1 MHASRNARKR
11 GIGERIEGV
20 VWNPATSHEGF
31 KVELTYGKLYIA
43 ADVAS
48 AQRPRGTGASPY
60 PVKDSDSLISA
71 GGFARFY
78 TPLAAT
84 SLLLTATNPILA
96 AALARS
102 VDPVTALAGYQAAF
116 SVCGVLYAPLLV
128 VQQVAAA
135 RLLGGGSFSPVTRFA
150 YLTGALLSLIGA
162 LIAYT
167 AAGDLVFARFIGVS
181 AEVLDESVRAMQW
194 LWPVPFLTAVRA
206 AHQGRLVAGHRT
218 IPIAGATGG
227 RTAILAIVAF
237 SLLATGG
244 GAWLGAAAFTTGMVV
259 EMAVVMW
266 ARSPGLELERDD
278 CELDNENVA
287 RFSAPLML
295 NVLLW
300 WATPLI
306 ITAVLARTADPDRA
320 IAAFAVVEAVAWFIA
335 APVGQM
341 QHASIALVKCSETHR
356 RVRSWGAVVAFSMV
370 GLLLVLSIPSL
381 REPILRFV
389 FALEAGL
396 LGVAGPALP
405 IAAAYPLLYGVRQ
418 YYQGLFVR
426 SGKPVLVG
434 TGALLRVLS
443 IVAAALFLQNAVVGG
458 AVLGVGLAVFGLTIE
473 GIFLV
478 YWARRGVMPGLRA
491 ERAAAVNP
499 EAFEGVA

>member
-1 MHASRNARKR
+1 MND
-11 GIGERIEGV
+11 GETLV
-20 VWNPATSHEGF
+20 T
-31 KVELTYGKLYIA
+31 
-43 ADVAS
+43 
-48 AQRPRGTGASPY
+48 
-60 PVKDSDSLISA
+60 A

-116 SVCGVLYAPLLV
+116 AVCGVLYAPLLV

-135 RLLGGGSFSPVTRFA
+135 RLLAGGSFSPVTRFA
-150 YLTGALLSLIGA
+150 YLTGALLSLVGA

-167 AAGDLVFARFIGVS
+167 AAGDLVFARLVGVS
-181 AEVLDESVRAMQW
+181 AEVLSESVQAMQW

-218 IPIAGATGG
+218 VPIAGATGG
-227 RTAILAIVAF
+227 RTAILAVVAF

-244 GAWLGAAAFTTGMVV
+244 GAWLGAAAFTAGMVV
-259 EMAVVMW
+259 EMAVVIW
-266 ARSPGLELERDD
+266 ARTPGLKLEQDE
-278 CELDNENVA
+278 CELDSENVA

-335 APVGQM
+335 APVGQL

-356 RVRSWGAVVAFSMV
+356 RVRGWGALVAFAML
-370 GLLLVLSIPSL
+370 GLLLLLSIPAL

-389 FALEAGL
+389 FALEEGL
-396 LGVAGPALP
+396 LGLAGPALP
-405 IAAAYPLLYGVRQ
+405 IAAAYPLLYGIRQ

-426 SGKPVLVG
+426 SGRPVVVG
-434 TGALLRVLS
+434 TGALLRVVG
-443 IVAAALFLQNAVVGG
+443 IVVAAFVVQDAAVGG
-458 AVLGVGLAVFGLTIE
+458 AVLGVGLAVFGLTLE
-473 GIFLV
+473 GVFLV
-478 YWARRGVMPGLRA
+478 RRAQGGVMAELRA

>member
-1 MHASRNARKR
+1 M
-11 GIGERIEGV
+11 
-20 VWNPATSHEGF
+20 
-31 KVELTYGKLYIA
+31 
-43 ADVAS
+43 
-48 AQRPRGTGASPY
+48 
-60 PVKDSDSLISA
+60 KDTESLITA

-116 SVCGVLYAPLLV
+116 AVCGVLYAPLLV

-135 RLLGGGSFSPVTRFA
+135 RLLDGGSFSPVTRFA
-150 YLTGALLSLIGA
+150 YLTGALLSAAGA

-167 AAGDLVFARFIGVS
+167 AVGDVVFAGVIGVS
-181 AEVLDESVRAMQW
+181 PEVLAESVRAMQW

-218 IPIAGATGG
+218 LPIAGATGG
-227 RTAILAIVAF
+227 RTAILAVVAF

-244 GAWLGAAAFTTGMVV
+244 GAWLGAAAFTAGMII
-259 EMAVVMW
+259 ETAMVMLS
-266 ARSPGLELERDD
+266 RTPDLQLERDG
-278 CELDNENVA
+278 CEVDSENVA

-341 QHASIALVKCSETHR
+341 QHSSIALVKCSETHR
-356 RVRSWGAVVAFSMV
+356 RVRGWGGAVALAMMGV
-370 GLLLVLSIPSL
+370 LLILSIPAV
-381 REPILRFV
+381 REPILHFL

-396 LGVAGPALP
+396 VGIAGPALP
-405 IAAAYPLLYGVRQ
+405 IAAAYPLLYGLRQ

-426 SGKPVLVG
+426 SGKPSFVGAGAVLRVVSILIA
-434 TGALLRVLS
+434 ALLVHG
-443 IVAAALFLQNAVVGG
+443 ADVGG
-458 AVLGVGLAVFGLTIE
+458 AVLGVALAVFGLTIE
-473 GIFLV
+473 GLFLV
-478 YWARRGVMPGLRA
+478 YQARRGVMPELRA
-491 ERAAAVNP
+491 QRAAAVNP
-499 EAFEGVA
+499 EAFEGVT

>member
-1 MHASRNARKR
+1 MND
-11 GIGERIEGV
+11 GE
-20 VWNPATSHEGF
+20 
-31 KVELTYGKLYIA
+31 
-43 ADVAS
+43 
-48 AQRPRGTGASPY
+48 
-60 PVKDSDSLISA
+60 SLVTA

-116 SVCGVLYAPLLV
+116 AVCGVLYAPLLV

-135 RLLGGGSFSPVTRFA
+135 RLLAGGSFSPVTRFA
-150 YLTGALLSLIGA
+150 YLIGALLSLIGA

-167 AAGDLVFARFIGVS
+167 AAGDLVFARMVGVS
-181 AEVLDESVRAMQW
+181 PEVLSESVRAMQW

-218 IPIAGATGG
+218 VPIAGATGG
-227 RTAILAIVAF
+227 RTAILAVVAF

-244 GAWLGAAAFTTGMVV
+244 GAWLGAAAFTAGMVV

-266 ARSPGLELERDD
+266 ARTPGLQLEQDD
-278 CELDNENVA
+278 CDVDNENVA

-306 ITAVLARTADPDRA
+306 ITAVLARTTDPDRA
-320 IAAFAVVEAVAWFIA
+320 IAAFAIVEAVAWFIA

-356 RVRSWGAVVAFSMV
+356 RVRGWGALVAFAMM
-370 GLLLVLSIPSL
+370 GLLLVLSIPAL
-381 REPILRFV
+381 REPILRFL

-396 LGVAGPALP
+396 LGLAGPALP
-405 IAAAYPLLYGVRQ
+405 IAAAYPLLYGIRQ

-426 SGKPVLVG
+426 SGRPGVVG
-434 TGALLRVLS
+434 TGAVLRVVS
-443 IVAAALFLQNAVVGG
+443 IVVAALFLRDAAVGG
-458 AVLGVGLAVFGLTIE
+458 AVLGVGLAVFGLTLE
-473 GIFLV
+473 GLFLV
-478 YWARRGVMPGLRA
+478 QRAQRAVMPELRA

>member
-1 MHASRNARKR
+1 MND
-11 GIGERIEGV
+11 GE
-20 VWNPATSHEGF
+20 
-31 KVELTYGKLYIA
+31 
-43 ADVAS
+43 
-48 AQRPRGTGASPY
+48 
-60 PVKDSDSLISA
+60 SLVTA

-116 SVCGVLYAPLLV
+116 AVCGVLYAPLLV

-135 RLLGGGSFSPVTRFA
+135 RLLAAGSFSPVTRFA
-150 YLTGALLSLIGA
+150 YLTGALLSLTGA

-167 AAGDLVFARFIGVS
+167 SAGDLVFARFIGVS
-181 AEVLDESVRAMQW
+181 AEVLSESVQAMQW

-218 IPIAGATGG
+218 VPIAGATGG
-227 RTAILAIVAF
+227 RTAILAVVAF
-237 SLLATGG
+237 ALLATGG
-244 GAWLGAAAFTTGMVV
+244 GAWLGAAAFTAGMVV

-266 ARSPGLELERDD
+266 ARTPDLQLEQED
-278 CELDNENVA
+278 CELDSENVA

-320 IAAFAVVEAVAWFIA
+320 IAAFAIVEAVAWFIA

-356 RVRSWGAVVAFSMV
+356 RVKGWGSLVAFAMM
-370 GLLLVLSIPSL
+370 GLLLLLSIPAL
-381 REPILRFV
+381 REPILRFL

-396 LGVAGPALP
+396 LGIAGPR
-405 IAAAYPLLYGVRQ
+405 AADRG
-418 YYQGLFVR
+418 
-426 SGKPVLVG
+426 
-434 TGALLRVLS
+434 RVP
-443 IVAAALFLQNAVVGG
+443 AALRHPAVLPGPLRSLGSADGGRGGGAVARREHRGRGPLRAGAAVGG

-473 GIFLV
+473 GLFLV
-478 YWARRGVMPGLRA
+478 QRAQRAVMPELRA